1 MKIAIGSDAAGFEL
15 KEFISA
21 KLQEAGHTVT
31 DLGTR
36 DKADE
41 VKYMY
46 AADRVAKAVQSGEAE
61 RGMVFCGTGM
71 GVSIC
76 ANKHK
81 GVYCAVVESQW
92 AAYNARFIN
101 NANVLAMGERIIA
114 PDMAW
119 DIAQT
124 FLNTEFHQGANETRS
139 AILGSLFDCL
149 QKAEEDWF

>member
-1 MKIAIGSDAAGFEL
+1 MKIAIGSDVAGFEL
-15 KEFISA
+15 KEFIFA
-21 KLQEAGHTVT
+21 KLKEAGHSVT
-31 DLGTR
+31 DLGTL
-36 DKADE
+36 DKNEE

-46 AADRVAKAVQSGEAE
+46 AADRVAKAIQNGEAE

-114 PDMAW
+114 PVMAW

-124 FLNTEFHQGANETRS
+124 FLNTEFHQDANEARS
-139 AILGSLFDCL
+139 AVLGGLFERL
-149 QKAEEDWF
+149 QEAEEAWF

>member
-1 MKIAIGSDAAGFEL
+1 M
-15 KEFISA
+15 
-21 KLQEAGHTVT
+21 
-31 DLGTR
+31 
-36 DKADE
+36 
-41 VKYMY
+41 KYMY

-114 PDMAW
+114 PVMAW